1 MVRQIRGERARPA
14 AETGSARDRRRGALL
29 AAAAFAFSVPAALTG
44 QSASQEERIRAP
56 VWVYA
61 EPVPGTAREAAATLP
76 VRELTEL
83 SRFVLAGMIYG
94 WKYEYRPS
102 DKLRNVAEEFALRPI
117 GAIEEGDPSFSLT
130 GLTAEYPRLACWAQ
144 YAPNETTARWQRHW
158 QGITVRTGKG
168 TGRGERL
175 DGTAGIRA
183 AYEAALLNAVRERA
197 RKLEKNK
204 PKEIRGEVLLRP
216 EPRLYADAGQFV
228 ADVRVLV
235 SIDELVPWTSF

>member
-1 MVRQIRGERARPA
+1 
-14 AETGSARDRRRGALL
+14 
-29 AAAAFAFSVPAALTG
+29 
-44 QSASQEERIRAP
+44 
-56 VWVYA
+56 
-61 EPVPGTAREAAATLP
+61 
-76 VRELTEL
+76 
-83 SRFVLAGMIYG
+83 MIYG

-102 DKLRNVAEEFALRPI
+102 DRLRNVAEEFILRPI
-117 GAIEEGDPSFSLT
+117 GAIAEGDPSFSLT
-130 GLTAEYPRLACWAQ
+130 GLTAEYPRLTCWAQ

-158 QGITVRTGKG
+158 EGITVRTGKG